1 MIETRNLIAKIA
13 TNNDEIE
20 ACKRLR
26 HRIFLRGLN
35 EGIGDSEQGVKL
47 DEDIYDS
54 LAEHIIL
61 IDRKRLCK
69 GLNNYAVGTC
79 RLIVG
84 SASDGPNH
92 FYSNSEFVIDSLV
105 KSRNLFLEVGRSCVD
120 HEYRDGLALYLLWL
134 ALVKYLENKEVE
146 IIFGVASFKGN
157 SPHEFNHALSFLHY
171 NHLSKKITVPARP
184 EGFLKLN
191 QMAEEHINVQQ
202 AKKQLPSLLKT
213 YLSFGGQIGEGAFI
227 DRQLKTIDIFVFAEK
242 SNIINKYKIS

>member
-26 HRIFLRGLN
+26 HRIFLRALN
-35 EGIGDSEQGVKL
+35 EGIGDSEQGIKL

-105 KSRNLFLEVGRSCVD
+105 KSFRGLVNWSFGCSIFLPLEVPAIILI
-120 HEYRDGLALYLLWL
+120 YQLLYSQYLFEKNLL
-134 ALVKYLENKEVE
+134 
-146 IIFGVASFKGN
+146 
-157 SPHEFNHALSFLHY
+157 
-171 NHLSKKITVPARP
+171 
-184 EGFLKLN
+184 
-191 QMAEEHINVQQ
+191 
-202 AKKQLPSLLKT
+202 
-213 YLSFGGQIGEGAFI
+213 
-227 DRQLKTIDIFVFAEK
+227 
-242 SNIINKYKIS
+242 SN